1 MEPGAEPR
9 EDRDEV
15 DTTGEPTERERAIRA
30 TGLGAALGA
39 VLALLA
45 GRRGA

>member
-1 MEPGAEPR
+1 MEPGAEPPD
-9 EDRDEV
+9 ERDDV
-15 DTTGEPTERERAIRA
+15 DTAGEPTERERAIRA
-30 TGLGAALGA
+30 TALGAALGA